1 MPPCPTCAA
10 IQALLNAG
18 GLPENVSRVV
28 GREVGHRVERKI
40 KRVVKRKAS
49 KWNRHVKSEW
59 AAYKRKHPKGRKT
72 FAQVVKAAKR
82 SYRR

>member
-1 MPPCPTCAA
+1 MPCPTCMA

-18 GLPENVSRVV
+18 GLPEDVSQSIGRAV
-28 GREVGHRVERKI
+28 GTTVERKV

-49 KWNRHVKSEW
+49 KWNKHVKKEW
-59 AAYKRKHPKGRKT
+59 DAYKRKHPNGKKT
-72 FAQVVKAAKR
+72 FSTIVKSAKR

>member
-1 MPPCPTCAA
+1 MPCPTCMA

-18 GLPENVSRVV
+18 GLPEEVSRS
-28 GREVGHRVERKI
+28 VGHAVGTRVERKV

-49 KWNRHVKSEW
+49 KWNKHVKKEW

-72 FAQVVKAAKR
+72 FSQVVKSAKR
-82 SYRR
+82 SYKR

>member
-18 GLPENVSRVV
+18 GLPEDVSRVV
-28 GREVGHRVERKI
+28 GREVGHRVERRV
-40 KRVVKRKAS
+40 KRIVKRKAS
-49 KWNRHVKSEW
+49 KWNKHVKKEW